1 MSTDARTDANQSEI
15 VEALLRAG
23 CTVQL
28 LHQVGGGCPDL
39 VCGYRG
45 VNYLIEVKDGSKTPS
60 RRVLTP
66 QQELWHTLWMGQKAV
81 AKNVEEA
88 LAVVG
93 L

>member
-1 MSTDARTDANQSEI
+1 MRTDARTDANQSEI
-15 VEALLRAG
+15 VEAYLRAG

-45 VNYLIEVKDGSKTPS
+45 VNYLIEVKDGSKPPS
-60 RRVLTP
+60 RCKLNP
-66 QQELWHTLWMGQKAV
+66 IQEMWHLLWAGQKAV
-81 AKNVEEA
+81 AKNVTEA